1 MSQPSRLEIAVR
13 RIRPDEE
20 EPDRLP
26 LRWSTIARL
35 LSFTEAHRG
44 QRNALLWLCAF
55 RALALPLLAWLVG
68 HIIKGPISAGDGV
81 GTAEWLLLFL
91 GAVIVADIALYWRIR
106 LAHQIGEA
114 VLRDLRDKLMK
125 HLLTQPL
132 SFFHGRRHGSLIS
145 RMISDIEAMRN
156 GIQNNFFITVVSI
169 GQMTC
174 AAGLML
180 WVNPQLFLVLLAIVP
195 GLLLIHGFFRGKI
208 LQASRIQQESFSRV
222 TSALA
227 ETVQGIRV
235 TQGFAREDTNAGIFS
250 RLVHTLAGNVVKT
263 ASLSALYLPLLEL
276 NSQGFLA
283 ALVGVGGWAA
293 LSGGSTGLGDLLTF
307 FFLADLFF
315 SPITIIGTQLSE
327 ATLAMAGAERY
338 FRLLDTAPAWSDA
351 PTAKECPPLKGKVE
365 FQDVTFSYL
374 PGQRVLHGVSF
385 VAQPGQVIALVGHT
399 GSGKSTIIGLL
410 AKFQLPDSGGI
421 RLDDLDLAEIQQ
433 ISLRRQT
440 GFVFQQNF
448 LFAGTIAE
456 NVKSARP
463 DASDEEVRQAFRDLD
478 CLDIIE
484 ALPNGIHTQCSEK
497 GRGLSLGQQQLVA
510 FARALMANPRILV
523 LDEATSAVD
532 TLTES
537 RLQLALARLM
547 TGRTSF
553 VVAHRLSTIRKA
565 DQVLVMDQGQIV
577 ERGTHHELVAL
588 NGAYASLH
596 RDFLSST
603 N

>member
-44 QRNALLWLCAF
+44 QRNALFWLCAF

-132 SFFHGRRHGSLIS
+132 SFFHGRSHGSLIS

-235 TQGFAREDTNAGIFS
+235 TQGFAREDTNAGFFS

-385 VAQPGQVIALVGHT
+385 TAQPGQVIAFVGHT

-547 TGRTSF
+547 KGRTSF

>member
-91 GAVIVADIALYWRIR
+91 GVVIVADIALYWRIR

-132 SFFHGRRHGSLIS
+132 SFFHGRSHGSLIS

-235 TQGFAREDTNAGIFS
+235 TQGFAREDTNAGFFS

-385 VAQPGQVIALVGHT
+385 TAQPGQVIAFVGHT

-547 TGRTSF
+547 KGRTSF

>member
-1 MSQPSRLEIAVR
+1 MSKDRLEIAVR

-35 LSFTEAHRG
+35 LAFTQPHRV
-44 QRNALLWLCAF
+44 QRNTLLCLCVF
-55 RALALPLLAWLVG
+55 RAMALPGLAWIVG
-68 HIIKGPISAGDGV
+68 HIIKGPVTAGDGAETLRWIV
-81 GTAEWLLLFL
+81 IFTAFFT
-91 GAVIVADIALYWRIR
+91 IADVALYWRIR
-106 LAHQIGEA
+106 LAHQIGEV
-114 VLRDLRDKLMK
+114 VLRDLRDKLMA

-132 SFFHGRRHGSLIS
+132 SFFHARRHGSLIS

-156 GIQNNFFITVVSI
+156 GIQNNFFITFVSI
-169 GQMTC
+169 GQMSC

-180 WVNPQLFLVLLAIVP
+180 WANPRLFLVLLAIVP
-195 GLLLIHGFFRGKI
+195 CLLIVHGYFRGKI
-208 LQASRIQQESFSRV
+208 LHASRVQQETFSRV

-235 TQGFAREDTNAGIFS
+235 TQGFAREDTNAGIFT
-250 RLVHTLAGNVVKT
+250 RLVRSLAGNVVRT
-263 ASLSALYLPLLEL
+263 ASLTSLYLPLLEL
-276 NSQGFLA
+276 NAQGFMA

-293 LSGGSTGLGDLLTF
+293 LSGSGTGLGDLVTF

-338 FRLLDTAPAWSDA
+338 FRLLDTAPAWSDKPGA
-351 PTAKECPPLKGKVE
+351 EECPPLRGAVE
-365 FQDVTFSYL
+365 FRDITFAYVQDR
-374 PGQRVLHGVSF
+374 PVLHGISF
-385 VAQPGQVIALVGHT
+385 TAQPGQVIALVGHT
-399 GSGKSTIIGLL
+399 GSGKSTIVGLL
-410 AKFQLPDSGGI
+410 AKFQVPQGGQV
-421 RLDDLDLAEIQQ
+421 LVDGHDLADLRQET
-433 ISLRRQT
+433 LRRQM

-456 NVKSARP
+456 NVKAARS

-478 CLDIIE
+478 CLDLIE
-484 ALPNGIHTQCSEK
+484 DLPAGIHTPCSEK

-532 TLTES
+532 TLTEA
-537 RLQLALARLM
+537 RLQVALGRLM
-547 TGRTSF
+547 KGRTSF

-565 DQVLVMDQGQIV
+565 DAVLVLEHGRIM
-577 ERGTHHELVAL
+577 ERGRHDELLAR
-588 NGAYASLH
+588 NGIYAQLH

-603 N
+603 T

>member
-44 QRNALLWLCAF
+44 QRNALFWLCAF

-132 SFFHGRRHGSLIS
+132 SFFHGRSHGSLIS

-235 TQGFAREDTNAGIFS
+235 TQGFAREDTNAGFFS

-385 VAQPGQVIALVGHT
+385 TAQPGQVIAFVGHT

-478 CLDIIE
+478 CLDLIE

-547 TGRTSF
+547 KGRTSF

>member
-1 MSQPSRLEIAVR
+1 MSKDRLEIAVR
-13 RIRPDEE
+13 RLRPDEE

-35 LSFTEAHRG
+35 LAFTQPHRF
-44 QRNALLWLCAF
+44 QRNTLLGLCVF
-55 RALALPLLAWLVG
+55 RAMALPGLAWIVG
-68 HIIKGPISAGDGV
+68 HIIKGPVTTGDGAETIRWLV
-81 GTAEWLLLFL
+81 IFTAFFIIADVALF
-91 GAVIVADIALYWRIR
+91 WRIR

-114 VLRDLRDKLMK
+114 VLRDLRDKLMA

-132 SFFHGRRHGSLIS
+132 SFFHARRHGSLIS

-156 GIQNNFFITVVSI
+156 GIQNNFFITFVSI
-169 GQMTC
+169 GQMSC

-180 WVNPQLFLVLLAIVP
+180 WANPRLFLVLLAIVP
-195 GLLLIHGFFRGKI
+195 CLLLVHGYFRGKI
-208 LQASRIQQESFSRV
+208 LHASRVQQETFSRV

-235 TQGFAREDTNAGIFS
+235 TQGFAREDTNAGIFT
-250 RLVHTLAGNVVKT
+250 RLVRSLAGNVVRT
-263 ASLSALYLPLLEL
+263 ASLTSLYLPLLEL
-276 NSQGFLA
+276 NAQGFMA

-293 LSGGSTGLGDLLTF
+293 LSGSGTGLGDLVTF

-338 FRLLDTAPAWSDA
+338 FRMLDTAPAWSDKPGA
-351 PTAKECPPLKGKVE
+351 GECPPLRGAVE
-365 FQDVTFSYL
+365 FRDITFAYI
-374 PGQRVLHGVSF
+374 PDRPVLHGISF
-385 VAQPGQVIALVGHT
+385 TAQPGQVIALVGHT
-399 GSGKSTIIGLL
+399 GSGKSTIVGLL
-410 AKFQLPDSGGI
+410 AKFQLPQGG
-421 RLDDLDLAEIQQ
+421 RVLVDDHDLANLRQET
-433 ISLRRQT
+433 LRRQM

-456 NVKSARP
+456 NVKSART
-463 DASDEEVRQAFRDLD
+463 DASDEEVRQTFRDLD
-478 CLDIIE
+478 CLDLIE
-484 ALPNGIHTQCSEK
+484 DLPAGIHTPCSEK

-532 TLTES
+532 TLTEA
-537 RLQLALARLM
+537 RLQVALGRLM
-547 TGRTSF
+547 KGRTSF

-565 DQVLVMDQGQIV
+565 DAVLVLEHGRIM
-577 ERGTHHELVAL
+577 ERGRHDELLARD
-588 NGAYASLH
+588 GIYAQLH

-603 N
+603 T